1 MTKLLK
7 PLIHFLLIACVFISP
22 AIVRAQL
29 TDQEPEIGIIEKL
42 NTYLPEDIL
51 LLDENFDTVYLQE
64 IIDKPTVISFVYFR
78 CPGICTPL
86 MDGLANV
93 IEKTTLVPGED
104 YQVLTISF
112 DPTESS
118 DLAARKK
125 RNYMN
130 LIENKD
136 IAEGWHFYTS
146 DSANIA
152 RLTEATGFR
161 YKRTGNDFLHAGAL
175 ILVSPDGKITRYLNG
190 TYFLPFEF
198 KMAIVEATQGKTGP
212 TINKVLQYCY
222 TYDPAGQQY
231 VLNITK
237 VSGSIII
244 FIGLLFFLVLA
255 LKPVFRK
262 KESK

>member
-1 MTKLLK
+1 MTKQLKSTLVLLLFVITNHLVLNGQ
-7 PLIHFLLIACVFISP
+7 PQISRADP
-22 AIVRAQL
+22 EVGIV
-29 TDQEPEIGIIEKL
+29 EKL
-42 NTYLPEDIL
+42 NEQVPKDIM
-51 LLDENFDTVYLQE
+51 LLDENFDTVYLGN

-93 IEKTTLVPGED
+93 IEKTSLVPGED

-118 DLAARKK
+118 DLAAKK
-125 RNYMN
+125 KTNYMN
-130 LIENKD
+130 LIENKNVSQ
-136 IAEGWHFYTS
+136 GWHFFTS
-146 DSANIA
+146 DSANIT

-175 ILVSPDGKITRYLNG
+175 ILLSPEGKITRYLNG

-198 KMAIVEATQGKTGP
+198 KMAIVEASEGKAGP

-222 TYDPAGQQY
+222 SYDPAGQQY

-237 VSGSIII
+237 ISGSLIV
-244 FIGLLFFLVLA
+244 FMGLVFFLVLA
-255 LKPVFRK
+255 LRPVFRK
-262 KESK
+262 KEVK

>member
-1 MTKLLK
+1 
-7 PLIHFLLIACVFISP
+7 
-22 AIVRAQL
+22 
-29 TDQEPEIGIIEKL
+29 
-42 NTYLPEDIL
+42 
-51 LLDENFDTVYLQE
+51 
-64 IIDKPTVISFVYFR
+64 
-78 CPGICTPL
+78 
-86 MDGLANV
+86 
-93 IEKTTLVPGED
+93 VPGED